1 MRKKQTRSH
10 RDRTVPAIAPG
21 FPMTEQV
28 PTLALNDSR
37 KDQLQTLDK
46 ALRQYGFFYVRHHG
60 IDPSPQFDA
69 AEALFRLNSD
79 QKYAMSFDPWL
90 DIGYVGTGTQNLDPN
105 ISTTRHGCH
114 NDDDDDDG
122 TVVPAR
128 QQQAP
133 PPGDTKE
140 QFMQTNNI
148 LITDPGNARIDP
160 GHVFGGS
167 RNYAVPD
174 VPDFGEITQHYANAA
189 YALNHRLNSL
199 LFEALALS
207 ETQRQDL
214 GANPFI
220 VLKQMKYHGQISD
233 PARGIFGT

>member
-1 MRKKQTRSH
+1 
-10 RDRTVPAIAPG
+10 
-21 FPMTEQV
+21 MTEQV
-28 PTLALNDSR
+28 PTLDLNDSR
-37 KDQLQTLDK
+37 EDQLKTLDT

-69 AEALFRLNSD
+69 AASLFRLNSD

-105 ISTTRHGCH
+105 ISSATITRHGFCH
-114 NDDDDDDG
+114 DDDEDG
-122 TVVPAR
+122 TVAPA
-128 QQQAP
+128 QQPQAP

-148 LITDPGNARIDP
+148 LIIDPGNARIDP
-160 GHVFGGS
+160 CHVFGGS
-167 RNYAVPD
+167 RNYKVPD
-174 VPDFGEITQHYANAA
+174 VPDFGEITQHYANGA

-207 ETQRQDL
+207 ETQKQDL

-220 VLKQMKYHGQISD
+220 VLKQMKYHGKISD
-233 PARGIFGT
+233 PARGIFGTSPAM